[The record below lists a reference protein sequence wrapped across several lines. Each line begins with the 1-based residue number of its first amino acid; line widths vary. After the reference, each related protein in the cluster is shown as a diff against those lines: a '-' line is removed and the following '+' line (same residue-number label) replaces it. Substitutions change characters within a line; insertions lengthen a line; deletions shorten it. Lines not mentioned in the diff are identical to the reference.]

1 MASDNQRGSLWM
13 MASMAGFA
21 AEDGFLK
28 RAASDMPLGQVLL
41 IEGLL
46 RILWFSATT
55 LRAGSPPL
63 PRAALSRTM
72 AVRSAFEVAGRLFY
86 ALAVALTPI
95 STASAILQATPLVV
109 VPVAAFMF
117 GEKVGVLRGALILTG
132 FLAVLLI
139 LRPGLSGFSAL
150 SFLALAGMLGFA
162 GRDLAT
168 RAAPPALSNAQ
179 LGVAGFAVLALCGF
193 GMLLVTGR
201 ATLPSPQGL
210 ALMAGASLFGIAGY
224 GALTQAM
231 RTGQVSAVT
240 PFRYTRIVFALAVG
254 VLVFGERP
262 DALTLAGSALIVACG
277 LTLLLHRPQR

>member
-1 MASDNQRGSLWM
+1 MASDNLRGSLWM

-28 RAASDMPLGQVLL
+28 LAAAQMALGQVLVF
-41 IEGLL
+41 EGLVG
-46 RILWFSATT
+46 ILWFSAAA
-55 LRAGSPPL
+55 LRAGSPPI
-63 PRAALSRTM
+63 PRAAVSRTM
-72 AVRSAFEVAGRLFY
+72 AVRSSFEVAGRLFY

-109 VPVAAFMF
+109 VPVAAMLF
-117 GEKVGVLRGALILTG
+117 GEKVGLFRAALIVTG

-139 LRPGLSGFSAL
+139 LRPGVSGFSAL

-193 GMLLVTGR
+193 GMLAVTGR
-201 ATLPSPQGL
+201 VTWPHAQGL
-210 ALMAGASLFGIAGY
+210 GLMAGASLFGIAGY

-240 PFRYTRIVFALAVG
+240 PFRYTRIVFALTVG
-254 VLVFGERP
+254 VVVFGERP

-277 LTLLLHRPQR
+277 LILLVQRPKR

>member
-1 MASDNQRGSLWM
+1 MDLAVR
-13 MASMAGFA
+13 
-21 AEDGFLK
+21 
-28 RAASDMPLGQVLL
+28 
-41 IEGLL
+41 
-46 RILWFSATT
+46 
-55 LRAGSPPL
+55 RAG
-63 PRAALSRTM
+63 
-72 AVRSAFEVAGRLFY
+72 AG
-86 ALAVALTPI
+86 
-95 STASAILQATPLVV
+95 
-109 VPVAAFMF
+109 
-117 GEKVGVLRGALILTG
+117 
-132 FLAVLLI
+132 
-139 LRPGLSGFSAL
+139 
-150 SFLALAGMLGFA
+150 ALAGMLGFA